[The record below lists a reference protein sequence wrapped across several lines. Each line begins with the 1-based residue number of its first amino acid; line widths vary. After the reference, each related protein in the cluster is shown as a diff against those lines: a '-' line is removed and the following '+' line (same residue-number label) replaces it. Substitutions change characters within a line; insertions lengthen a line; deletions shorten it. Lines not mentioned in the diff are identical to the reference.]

1 MKKLIIMPI
10 LALLIGCGGGGSN
23 QNKKDNIPTGIY
35 EDAPISGVEY
45 KCGSYEGITSNGE
58 FKFEINKSC
67 EFSLFDKKLDE
78 FDASMLK
85 NNSVHLIAQN
95 QDTIALLAA
104 LDKDKNFSNGFN
116 IDRKEAKKYFND
128 LKNLNYEQIKVQLK
142 DYLKKHYSD
151 LKSFESKLKKHQE
164 ESAKKYLAGKSFY
177 SYVKTCSGC
186 QYDKNS
192 TSKDEVLTYITTF
205 NKTLT
210 KATVTWQDGEKV
222 YYKLTQNGF
231 KVDFN
236 GVFTIQ
242 IIAVYPNGLK
252 IAQEYLDGGGRVKFY
267 YNSKEEMEKVLK
279 SDK

>member
-1 MKKLIIMPI
+1 MPI
-10 LALLIGCGGGGSN
+10 LALLIGCGGGSSYEN
-23 QNKKDNIPTGIY
+23 AKDKTPIGIY

-45 KCGSYEGITSNGE
+45 KCGSYEGITDNGE

-67 EFSLFDKKLDE
+67 IFSLFDKKLDE
-78 FDASMLK
+78 FDASLLK
-85 NNSVHLIAQN
+85 SNGVHLITQN
-95 QDTIALLAA
+95 QDAIALLAS
-104 LDKDKNFSNGFN
+104 LDKDKNISNGFN
-116 IDRKEAKKYFND
+116 IDRDEAKKHFNNIKD
-128 LKNLNYEQIKVQLK
+128 LNYTQIHNMVK
-142 DYLKKHYSD
+142 DYLQNHYND
-151 LKSFESKLKKHQE
+151 LKSFESRLKKHQE
-164 ESAKKYLAGKSFY
+164 ESVRRYLAEKSFY
-177 SYVKTCSGC
+177 SYVKICPGC
-186 QYDKNS
+186 KYDKNS

-231 KVDFN
+231 KVAFD

-252 IAQEYLDGGGRVKFY
+252 IFQEYPDGDERVRFF
-267 YNSKEEMEKVLK
+267 YNSKEEMEKALK